1 MASLEYKEPMA
12 ETSGL
17 SLGINPNAGI
27 ATADISTPPP
37 VIVDPDPGEDL

>member
-17 SLGINPNAGI
+17 SLGVNLDAGVE
-27 ATADISTPPP
+27 TTGISTPPP
-37 VIVDPDPGEDL
+37 VIIDPIDPDL